1 MRWTRPILF
10 LAGLGFLIF
19 IISEIN
25 LSETL
30 HLLSN
35 IGSGVI
41 LVLFIYLLAFL
52 VNTFTWQVSLNNIP
66 ISPLWI
72 YRLFQ
77 MRLVG
82 ETFNNIT
89 PLAGMGGEV
98 AKAMLLK
105 KYYGISYQD
114 GVASLILAKTINVLA
129 LILFLTVGFWFVV
142 NSPDLPPSYKSIAGT
157 GLGALIFGVVI
168 FFLIQRTKV
177 TSVIGKFLSHRKFF
191 SWLTKSLKHV
201 EAVEQRLVV
210 FYTVLRGRF
219 FFAFICAS
227 LNWVLGALEVYYTMR
242 LIGHPISFFD
252 AWIIESVAQL
262 VKAGSFFIPASIG
275 LQEGA
280 FLAIGGAITGSPAA
294 GFTSAIVRRFRE
306 VVWILW
312 GLIVFY
318 VIKPDVNEHAQ

>member
-177 TSVIGKFLSHRKFF
+177 TSVIGEFLSHRKFF